1 MSLERALSRLELD
14 SPAER
19 ALRDVLILFKHHPGE
34 SLSER
39 DVAVRTG
46 RMAEEIGPLLAALAS
61 AFVLDFD
68 GESGGYRFAGD
79 VVVGYEIEAFRRR
92 IDSRQSHVTSNV
104 ARFRERQG
112 F

>member
-1 MSLERALSRLELD
+1 MSLERALARLELD
-14 SPAER
+14 APAER
-19 ALRDVLILFKHHPGE
+19 ALRDILILFKHHPGE

-39 DVAVRTG
+39 DVAARTG
-46 RMAEEIGPLLAALAS
+46 RRLEEVAPLLTALTS

-68 GESGGYRFAGD
+68 GESGGYRFTGD
-79 VVVGYEIEAFRRR
+79 IVVGYEIDAFRRR
-92 IDSRQSHVTSNV
+92 VDYKQSHVTSNV